1 MRLPTS
7 PVGMPCAYGNRRTW
21 GNTPNPASCRAG
33 AFSAGRQ
40 IEQGREN
47 DMEWM
52 ITELNETEMED
63 IENRLERYD
72 HDHITYKV
80 DGRIRLGIKAKGR
93 LVAGADACFTAYHIL
108 YISTMFVDEAY
119 RRKGIGRALLT
130 EIENQAILMGAKMIR
145 LDTFDWQ
152 GRQFY
157 QSAGYEEVGSYMDER
172 EQFSEHFF
180 VKRL

>member
-1 MRLPTS
+1 MAT
-7 PVGMPCAYGNRRTW
+7 
-21 GNTPNPASCRAG
+21 G
-33 AFSAGRQ
+33 AHGGTHQIRPLAVRVLFSAGRQ

-130 EIENQAILMGAKMIR
+130 EIENQAILMGAK
-145 LDTFDWQ
+145 T
-152 GRQFY
+152 
-157 QSAGYEEVGSYMDER
+157 VSYTHLTLPTNSR
-172 EQFSEHFF
+172 
-180 VKRL
+180 V